1 MMSTNLRLRRARLLA
16 LLALS
21 PLLAGCAVPAPGSAE
36 EEALQHQYQTGC
48 RPVDAQGYEKLLE
61 YCGHDG
67 GGGKN

>member
-1 MMSTNLRLRRARLLA
+1 MSTNPRLRRVGLAA

-21 PLLAGCAVPAPGSAE
+21 PLLAGCATPAPGSPE
-36 EEALQHQYQTGC
+36 EQALQHQYQTGC
-48 RPVDAQGYEKLLE
+48 RAVDAQGYEKLLQ